1 MKKAQM
7 LNLICR
13 VLAGVLPLLG
23 LISFVILGASIV
35 AYLVSWLTGQQILW
49 YGTR

>member
-1 MKKAQM
+1 MKNQM

-13 VLAGVLPLLG
+13 VLTGVIPLLG

-35 AYLVSWLTGQQILW
+35 AWIVSRLTGQQILW
-49 YGTR
+49 YGSR